1 MTYVCGCK
9 QNVCKIRPLYPP
21 KKWNVFEATIS
32 GGHRTNNHCE
42 SWNNSFKSL
51 VRCNHPSIWVAID
64 AIRKDSLLVEHRMA
78 QNMIGEPP
86 RKKCKQVN
94 IKLQSCL
101 RNLCLDFMQGDK
113 DVEELLNGVSKNIR
127 LYKM

>member
-32 GGHRTNNHCE
+32 GGHRTNNLCE

-51 VRCNHPSIWVAID
+51 VRCNHPFIWVAID
-64 AIRKDSLLVEHRMA
+64 AIRKDCLL
-78 QNMIGEPP
+78 
-86 RKKCKQVN
+86 N
-94 IKLQSCL
+94 IEWLKLQSCL
-101 RNLCLDFMQGDK
+101 RDLCLDFMQGGE
-113 DVEELLNGVSKNIR
+113 DVEELLCGVSKKIR
-127 LYKM
+127 L

>member
-1 MTYVCGCK
+1 MDGLQTICPSNLKPLLKYFDMTYVSGS
-9 QNVCKIRPLYPP
+9 NRNIRKIPPLYPP

-32 GGHRTNNHCE
+32 GGNRTNNHCE
-42 SWNNSFKSL
+42 SWNNPFKSL

-86 RKKCKQVN
+86 RKK
-94 IKLQSCL
+94 
-101 RNLCLDFMQGDK
+101 
-113 DVEELLNGVSKNIR
+113 ELLNGVSKNIR
-127 LYKM
+127 LCKM